1 MLCTHS
7 LRLANGSK
15 EDVRT
20 GNRSFSLHLRPRAQC
35 RRAALLMCVLVVA
48 GCASDYVPRTD
59 APASAQ
65 TYQADLDSCQ
75 SSAAAARAANG
86 AEGFFAGALWGAA
99 NGAVIGAHDGGA
111 GMGAAI
117 GAGVGAVIGLTQAL
131 TRSDYRFVSSCMHG
145 KGYRRA

>member
-1 MLCTHS
+1 
-7 LRLANGSK
+7 
-15 EDVRT
+15 
-20 GNRSFSLHLRPRAQC
+20 
-35 RRAALLMCVLVVA
+35 MCVLVLA

-59 APASAQ
+59 AGASAEA
-65 TYQADLDSCQ
+65 YQADLGSCQ
-75 SSAAAARAANG
+75 SSAAAARATDG
-86 AEGFFAGALWGAA
+86 AEGFFTGALWGAA